1 MLDAIALLFV
11 CQLLGDVIHRLTGLP
26 LPGSVIGMV
35 LLICWL
41 ALVRRERPTLVAVT
55 TWLTAHL
62 SILFV
67 PAAVGIMEEGDIL
80 SRFGVG
86 LAVATIVSTLLTLV
100 VTVLVFR
107 WALRK
112 SGDDGERASS
122 DGEAA
127 A

>member
-26 LPGSVIGMV
+26 LPGSVIGMI
-35 LLICWL
+35 LLLCWL
-41 ALVRRERPTLVAVT
+41 ALVRKERPTLVAVT

-67 PAAVGIMEEGDIL
+67 PAAVGLINEGHVL
-80 SRFGVG
+80 SGYG
-86 LAVATIVSTLLTLV
+86 LGLVLATVVSTILTMV

-107 WALRK
+107 WALIK
-112 SGDDGERASS
+112 FGKDEEPSV
-122 DGEAA
+122 
-127 A
+127 